1 MKRLFSF
8 FVINIITLLPFSS
21 ALAVESPDSN
31 QYCLL
36 VIVNPKNNSTFE
48 IYVLQE
54 NISEIVDKFDIV
66 SINCPQ
72 PSSSNEQTVPE
83 GYLF

>member
-1 MKRLFSF
+1 MKRLFSIF
-8 FVINIITLLPFSS
+8 AINIITLLPFSS
-21 ALAVESPDSN
+21 ALAVEPPN
-31 QYCLL
+31 TEQYCLL

-48 IYVLQE
+48 IYALQE
-54 NISEIVDKFDIV
+54 DISKVVNKFDII